1 MDKIAGIKLENIVY
15 IDETGFDEY
24 YSRTYGYSK
33 RGQRI
38 IGKVYGRKL
47 YRTNLIA
54 GLANGKIVAEKLY
67 RESTKYPFF
76 EDWFE
81 NELLPQVKKKSVI
94 VLDNATFHR
103 KAALCRLAKKR
114 KCQMLFLPPYS
125 PDLNPIEKKWSNTKT
140 YLRNNV
146 KKHETLQQA
155 ILGYLKT
162 N

>member
-1 MDKIAGIKLENIVY
+1 MAQIAGIKPKNIVY

-24 YSRTYGYSK
+24 YSRKYGYSK

-38 IGKVYGRKL
+38 IGKEYGRKM
-47 YRTNLIA
+47 YRTNLVA

-67 RESTKYPFF
+67 KENTTHLLFEEWF
-76 EDWFE
+76 ED
-81 NELLPQVKKKSVI
+81 ELLPQIKKKAII

-103 KAALCRLAKKR
+103 EKVLLELAKKR
-114 KCQMLFLPPYS
+114 KCHLLFLPPYS

-140 YLRNNV
+140 YLRDNV
-146 KKHETLQQA
+146 KKHGTLQEA
-155 ILGYLKT
+155 ILYYLKT

>member
-1 MDKIAGIKLENIVY
+1 MDKIAVIKTHNIVY
-15 IDETGFDEY
+15 VDETGFDEY

-38 IGKVYGRKL
+38 IGKVYGRKMH
-47 YRTNLIA
+47 RTNLVA

-67 RESTKYPFF
+67 RENTSYTLF
-76 EDWFE
+76 EEWFE
-81 NELLPQVKKKSVI
+81 NELLPQIKNRSII

-103 KAALCRLAKKR
+103 KKMLRELAKKR
-114 KCQMLFLPPYS
+114 KCRMLFLPPYS
-125 PDLNPIEKKWSNTKT
+125 PDLNPIEKNWSNTKT

-146 KKHETLQQA
+146 KKHETLQDA